1 MKGREEKKK
10 KNIRQFS
17 QSLAVLISTV
27 QCGFPNSIHKVPVK
41 LWFDDILLLKFGSRA
56 LAVLAG
62 LTPELTALV
71 FLFAR

>member
-1 MKGREEKKK
+1 M
-10 KNIRQFS
+10 N
-17 QSLAVLISTV
+17 TV
-27 QCGFPNSIHKVPVK
+27 RYAFPSSIHKVPVK

-62 LTPELTALV
+62 LTPEFTALV